1 MLRISAQG
9 ARRLAIASTSAS
21 RLNNGSRQL
30 AARHFTTNPAEPATK
45 PETKP
50 ATITTTRTSAATTE
64 KSGVRPPG
72 VTFSN
77 EPKPAKK
84 KKGHKVRNTLVLA
97 VLASAGFVGA
107 AVYAMEDREFRRQ
120 FEHYVPGARSFM
132 QLIKHHNNSVM
143 MALSDVGYS
152 MYDQSVYTGRF
163 IYQQFSSLVNMLRHN
178 SWHAPDNDDKA
189 TPSKPVVQPITS
201 DKGDRRKDN
210 GSISIPAAPLDKVQ
224 VAVDIPPLES
234 ESEAVVALSKALA
247 DVVSAL
253 NQRGLAPENVQQLKV
268 LSDSI
273 VALDKHLALL
283 KDEERTAVEAALAE
297 ERSKFEATLTDVQE
311 AAHLALKT
319 REAELIETRDQ
330 LLRTAADAADER
342 LAQELTAQ
350 RDLLERRY
358 NRFVRARV
366 DEERG
371 RRLAQLDFVE
381 AQLHELTQMAE
392 QSGDLIQQSRAV
404 SRLSVAIAA
413 FKNAI
418 AATGSQQPF
427 ASELSALISA
437 SANFPATNAAASS
450 ISQALAEQGVLSLVE
465 LEDRFENVRKEIRS
479 VSLVPENGN
488 FGSQVLSATLSKI
501 MFEKEGLVEGNDV
514 ESVLARSSFYLKK
527 HDLDSATRELNQL
540 KGWPR
545 QLAKDWIG
553 AARARLEIEQ
563 AISVAEAEE
572 QLAKITFL

>member
-9 ARRLAIASTSAS
+9 ARRLAVASS
-21 RLNNGSRQL
+21 
-30 AARHFTTNPAEPATK
+30 AARRFATNTIDPAAKPAVKPETKPDAK

-50 ATITTTRTSAATTE
+50 AAAE

-84 KKGHKVRNTLVLA
+84 KKGHKIRNTLVLA

-152 MYDQSVYTGRF
+152 VYDQSVYTGRF
-163 IYQQFSSLVNMLRHN
+163 IYQQFYSLINMLRHN
-178 SWHAPDNDDKA
+178 SWHAPDDKVD
-189 TPSKPVVQPITS
+189 PPKPAVPPAAS
-201 DKGDRRKDN
+201 DKRKDN
-210 GSISIPAAPLDKVQ
+210 GISIPAAPLDRVQ

-234 ESEAVVALSKALA
+234 ESEAVVALSKALT

-253 NQRGLAPENVQQLKV
+253 NKRGLAPENVQQLKV
-268 LSDSI
+268 LSDSL

-297 ERSKFEATLTDVQE
+297 ERGKFEAALTDVQE
-311 AAHLALKT
+311 AAQLALKA
-319 REAELIETRDQ
+319 REAELIEARDR
-330 LLRTAADAADER
+330 LLRTAANAADER

-392 QSGDLIQQSRAV
+392 QSGDLIKQSQAV
-404 SRLSVAIAA
+404 SRLSVAISA

-418 AATGSQQPF
+418 AAAGTQQPF

-437 SANFPATNAAASS
+437 SASFPATNAAASS
-450 ISQALAEQGVLSLVE
+450 ISHALAEQGVLSLVE
-465 LEDRFENVRKEIRS
+465 LEDRFETVRKEIRS

-488 FGSQVLSATLSKI
+488 FGSQVLSATLSKV
-501 MFEKEGLVEGNDV
+501 MFEKDGLVEGNDV
-514 ESVLARSSFYLKK
+514 ESILARSSHYLRR

-540 KGWPR
+540 KGWPK
-545 QLAKDWIG
+545 QLARDWIS
-553 AARARLEIEQ
+553 AARARLEVEQ
-563 AISVAEAEE
+563 AIGVAEAEE